1 MVSKIESN
9 MPFCACV
16 CPYAYGYELMVMD
29 ACSVS
34 RFEQHK
40 SYIYTASFTEQFPK
54 LHSESNRNSS
64 YCISTFWM
72 KSLKTKK
79 PEL

>member
-1 MVSKIESN
+1 

-40 SYIYTASFTEQFPK
+40 SYIYTASFTETVSKVAFGKQ
-54 LHSESNRNSS
+54 
-64 YCISTFWM
+64 
-72 KSLKTKK
+72 
-79 PEL
+79 

>member
-1 MVSKIESN
+1 

-40 SYIYTASFTEQFPK
+40 SYRYTASFTEQFPK

>member
-1 MVSKIESN
+1 

-16 CPYAYGYELMVMD
+16 CPHAYGYELMVMD

-40 SYIYTASFTEQFPK
+40 SYIYTASFIEQFPK
-54 LHSESNRNSS
+54 LPSESNRNSS
-64 YCISTFWM
+64 YCISTFWI